1 MNGILNVLK
10 PPGMT
15 SHDVVNFVRRTLS
28 VARAGHTGTLD
39 PGASGVLVVCLGSAT
54 KIVRFLMDGKEY
66 RAEIT
71 FGISTATGDVFGEV
85 TKRSDASS
93 ITLEKLEE
101 TLSLFRGDILQIPP
115 MTSAIKMGG
124 KKLYELARRGIEV
137 ERQPR
142 PVKIYSLRVL
152 GGQGWGTPHP
162 KALLSISCSG
172 GTYVR
177 ALCADIG
184 EKLGCG
190 AHMSFLVRTKVG
202 TLSIDGS
209 VTLEEIASLASKNNI
224 DSEIIGI
231 DEVLNFLPEVQLK
244 RGAVIPAASGSL
256 VYPPGVSSSLPG
268 ISPGSLVRLKF
279 REQLIAIARA
289 VPYGD
294 TVDVLYKPL
303 CVLSG
308 GPVFFKQS
316 S

>member
-39 PGASGVLVVCLGSAT
+39 PGACGVLVVCLGSAT
-54 KIVRFLMDGKEY
+54 KIVRFLMDSKEY

-85 TKRSDASS
+85 TSKCDASCL
-93 ITLEKLEE
+93 TLEKLEE
-101 TLSLFRGDILQIPP
+101 TLSLFRGDILQVPP
-115 MTSAIKMGG
+115 MTSAVKMGG
-124 KKLYELARRGIEV
+124 KKLYELARRGVEV

-152 GGQGWGTPHP
+152 WGQGWGTPRP

-177 ALCADIG
+177 TLCADIG

-202 TLSIDGS
+202 TLSIEGS
-209 VTLEEIASLASKNNI
+209 ITLEEIANLASKNTI
-224 DSEIIGI
+224 ESKIIST
-231 DEVLNFLPEVQLK
+231 DKVLNFLPEVQLK
-244 RGAVIPAASGSL
+244 RGAVIPAASGSPI
-256 VYPPGVSSSLPG
+256 YPAGVRNPLHG
-268 ISPGSLVRLKF
+268 ISPGTLVRLKF
-279 REQLIAIARA
+279 QEQLIAIAKA
-289 VPYGD
+289 VTYGD
-294 TVDVLYKPL
+294 TGDVLFKPL

-308 GPVFFKQS
+308 SLVF
-316 S
+316 